1 MATSR
6 LVFIHGRAQ
15 EHKDA
20 QQLKDS
26 WVASLRKGMAKS
38 RLDLPFADADIKD
51 RVRFPYYGQA
61 LFDRVDG
68 VAEDKVASVIMR
80 GATLPND
87 ERDFASAVLEEVAA
101 ARGIDRVE
109 IAAVDAAQVRERGP
123 ANWEWVQ
130 KVLVAL
136 DRKVPKASKLSIA
149 LATED
154 VSEYLFNPN
163 ITDAIDE
170 GVREAMVDDTPTVV
184 VSHSL
189 GTVVAFKM
197 LKEMTESARWNVPLF
212 VTLGSPLAITAI
224 RRRLQPIGHPKQ
236 VGKWFNALDPRDVV
250 ALYPLDDDN
259 FRINPAIE
267 NKVDVDNFTDNRHG
281 IAGYLEDQ
289 VVARRIHEALV
300 GG

>member
-1 MATSR
+1 MATRR

-38 RLDLPFADADIKD
+38 QLDLPIAESDI
-51 RVRFPYYGQA
+51 RFPYYGQA
-61 LFDRVDG
+61 LFDRVEGLPQDQL
-68 VAEDKVASVIMR
+68 ASVIMR
-80 GATLPND
+80 GPSLAND
-87 ERDFASAVLEEVAA
+87 ERDFAAALLEQVAA
-101 ARGIDRVE
+101 RFGVTPAD
-109 IAAVDAAQVRERGP
+109 IAAIDPALVRERGVQ
-123 ANWEWVQ
+123 NWEWVQ

-136 DRKVPKASKLSIA
+136 DRHVPKASQLSIA

-154 VSEYLFNPN
+154 VSEYLFNRN

-170 GVREAMVDDTPTVV
+170 GVREAMVDDVPTVV

-197 LKEMTESARWNVPLF
+197 LKEMQAGARWKVPLF

-224 RRRLQPIGHPKQ
+224 RRRLQPIVHPKQ
-236 VGKWFNALDPRDVV
+236 VGAWFNAMDPRDVV
-250 ALYPLDDDN
+250 ALYPLDEHN
-259 FRINPAIE
+259 FRVDPPIE
-267 NKVDVDNFTDNRHG
+267 NKTDVDNFTDNRHG
-281 IAGYLEDQ
+281 IAGYLEDAE
-289 VVARRIHEALV
+289 VARRIHEALV
-300 GG
+300 HA